1 MYKSKMKT
9 ELKQFLIRQNKTPT
23 KIYALPKSL
32 FSPGLDTHLTS
43 HQFIGEKC
51 FILSYGKA
59 YDFGSYK

>member
-43 HQFIGEKC
+43 QQFIGEKMLYS
-51 FILSYGKA
+51 IMRESL
-59 YDFGSYK
+59 